1 MRKVQIYV
9 NNKRVDLFNDEKIV
23 VKSSVQDIADIAKV
37 FTDFSQSFTL
47 PASDNNNEIFGF
59 YYNNDNDSFD
69 ANTRVDAR
77 IEIDFNKFRKGKLQ
91 LEGTTIKNNQIES
104 YKVTFYGDV
113 VTLKD
118 VIGEAKLRDLDYSS
132 ISQNYSGS
140 DVQDSIT
147 DTTFRDIRFPLISS
161 DRIWTYNNSSGI
173 DLPAHAVGFDELFPA
188 VSDAKIM
195 EIIEDTFNITF
206 EGNFLTD
213 QRFKKSY
220 TWWKNSNNPNFTSEP
235 IDITFNPLGTSC
247 TTDIPN
253 AIDTDLVNIDFVNLN
268 NFPTPPD
275 FLSWVYNSFT
285 HNVRIVVFNTS
296 TTNTFF
302 VDVYKNGTLIN
313 SISASSFLVSNII
326 TQNNISGLDDEYTFQ
341 FRSNGAMSFDFN
353 IEYTFEGQYLTQN
366 FPFQQTLT
374 ETCQYTTTGLVT
386 TGTLNLTTT
395 APDMKV
401 TDWLAGTLKQFNL
414 TCYPLDENL
423 TYQIEPLEDWYAAG
437 DVIDITKYVNTDT
450 IQVDRLK
457 LYNEINFE
465 YVKSKAFLNDAF
477 EGIHARQ
484 YGNLKEVFNNDGG
497 KYEVKLPFETLL
509 FTNFDTINGNLQVSY
524 CLEEPTVPVKPY
536 IPKPVKL
543 YLQDSK
549 VCKFY
554 LNDGTSNNLVSSYMP
569 FGQEIQYNNAEYS
582 INFGEEVSSLSNNVV
597 TNGLYQTYYQS
608 YIVNLF
614 NTKSRKVSLEC
625 MLPLEILTKL
635 TLDDAIIVRDKKYRI
650 NDMTSDLTSGIVKMV
665 LVSDFVDERTL
676 QPTPPPIPDVGG
688 TIYVPV
694 KNKNGGYTDFQAPI
708 ETPFITSSISLPS
721 TRVTGEQIWTIT
733 APANTTGQD
742 RTQTIIYSSYYAD
755 GSLAW
760 TRTLVVT
767 QEAYSDKLLTESD
780 GSILQENFDNILL

>member
-140 DVQDSIT
+140 DVEDSIT
-147 DTTFRDIRFPLISS
+147 DPTFRDIRFPLISS
-161 DRIWTYNNSSGI
+161 DRIWTYNDGSGI
-173 DLPAHAVGFDELFPA
+173 DLPAQAVGFDELFPA

-195 EIIEDTFNITF
+195 EIIEDTFNVTF
-206 EGNFLTD
+206 QGNFLTD

-253 AIDTDLVNIDFVNLN
+253 AVGTNVVNVKYVNLN
-268 NFPTPPD
+268 TFPTPPN
-275 FLSWVYNSFT
+275 FGNWIFNTFNHTVQ
-285 HNVRIVVFNTS
+285 IAVFNTS
-296 TTNTFF
+296 TSSNFF

-313 SISASSFLVSNII
+313 TITGSNSIVQNIVV
-326 TQNNISGLDDEYTFQ
+326 QNNFSGLDDEYTFQ

-353 IEYTFEGQYLTQN
+353 VEYTFQGQYLESV
-366 FPFQQTLT
+366 FAFQTLT
-374 ETCQYTTTGLVT
+374 ETCNYTTTGLLT
-386 TGTLNLTTT
+386 SGTLNLTTT

-414 TCYPLDENL
+414 TCYPLEEEK

-437 DVIDITKYVNTDT
+437 DIIDITKYVNTDT

-477 EGIHARQ
+477 EGINARQ

-549 VCKFY
+549 VCEFY
-554 LNDGTSNNLVSSYMP
+554 FNDGTSNNQVSSYMP
-569 FGQEIQYNNAEYS
+569 FGQEIQYNNAEHS

-597 TNGLYQTYYQS
+597 TNSLYQTYYQS
-608 YIVNLF
+608 YLVNLF

-650 NDMTSDLTSGIVKMV
+650 NDMTSDLTSGLVKMV

-708 ETPFITSSISLPS
+708 ETPFITSSIPLPS

-733 APANTTGQD
+733 APANTTGQA

>member
-147 DTTFRDIRFPLISS
+147 DPAFRDIRFPLISS
-161 DRIWTYNNSSGI
+161 DRIWTYNDGSGI
-173 DLPAHAVGFDELFPA
+173 DLPAQAVNYQELFPA
-188 VSDAKIM
+188 VSDSKIM
-195 EIIEDTFNITF
+195 EIIEDTFNVTF
-206 EGNFLTD
+206 QGNFLTD

-253 AIDTDLVNIDFVNLN
+253 AVGTNVVNVEYINLN
-268 NFPTPPD
+268 NFPTPLG
-275 FLSWVYNSFT
+275 FTSWVYNSFT
-285 HNVRIVVFNTS
+285 HNIRIAVFNTS
-296 TTNTFF
+296 SANTFF
-302 VDVYKNGTLIN
+302 IDVYKNGTLIM
-313 SISASSFLVSNII
+313 SPSASSFYQSNII
-326 TQNNISGLDDEYTFQ
+326 TQNNFAGLDDEYTFQ
-341 FRSNGAMSFDFN
+341 FRSNGAMSFSFF
-353 IEYTFEGQYLTQN
+353 IEYTFEGQYLQG
-366 FPFQQTLT
+366 FSQQTLT
-374 ETCQYTTTGLVT
+374 ETCQYTTTGLAT
-386 TGTLNLTTT
+386 SDNINLTTT
-395 APDMKV
+395 APDMKI

-423 TYQIEPLEDWYAAG
+423 TYQIETLEDWYAAG
-437 DVIDITKYVNTDT
+437 DVIDITKYVKTDT

-477 EGIHARQ
+477 EGINARQ
-484 YGNLKEVFNNDGG
+484 YGNLKQVFNNDGG

-549 VCKFY
+549 VCEFY
-554 LNDGTSNNLVSSYMP
+554 FNDGTSNNPVSSYMP
-569 FGQEIQYNNAEYS
+569 FGQEIQYNNAEHS

-708 ETPFITSSISLPS
+708 ETPFITSSIPLPS
-721 TRVTGEQIWTIT
+721 TGVTGEQIWTIT
-733 APANTTGQD
+733 APANTTGQA